1 MVANVMSRRQAVVR
15 TGAALATGALAT
27 VALPAVARADDD
39 HSKHGGLG
47 GQLIGTW
54 LVDSTSD
61 VGLPTRQTLTSFIP
75 GGIVVAV
82 DGSLQDPAPA
92 GLGTW
97 QKRGSRE
104 YAATFQTFL
113 YEPPGNP
120 PLDRVGVIKV
130 VAEAS
135 LSRDSLSGRYRTAAT
150 DDSGNVF
157 YEDRGT
163 FTGSRVG
170 IEPV

>member
-1 MVANVMSRRQAVVR
+1 MVGNVVSRRQAVIR
-15 TGAALATGALAT
+15 TGAALATGALAS
-27 VALPAVARADDD
+27 VALPAVAHADDD
-39 HSKHGGLG
+39 HSDHGAHG
-47 GQLIGTW
+47 GQLVGTW
-54 LVDSTSD
+54 LVNSTSD
-61 VGLPTRQTLTSFIP
+61 LGLPARQTLASFVP

-97 QKRGSRE
+97 EKRGSRD

-113 YEPPGNP
+113 YEPAGNP
-120 PLDRVGVIKV
+120 PLDRIGVIKV

-135 LSRDSLSGRYRTAAT
+135 LARDSLSGRYRTTAT
-150 DDSGNVF
+150 DDSGSVF

-163 FTGSRVG
+163 LTGSRVG
-170 IEPV
+170 IEPL